1 MAASTAQRWRLDRL
15 PVFWRAQFVGWG
27 LFFVLDLLKIPKVA
41 SNPTVRR
48 LLDVLTP
55 VVTIG
60 EVRTEDDHL
69 VVALRPHVGG
79 VPSAL
84 SALRRTR

>member
-1 MAASTAQRWRLDRL
+1 MRPGDGNFLDFLRLRCD
-15 PVFWRAQFVGWG
+15 FEGDGGWG
-27 LFFVLDLLKIPKVA
+27 RSPFQISAVIPKIAV
-41 SNPTVRR
+41 NPTVRKM
-48 LLDVLTP
+48 LEVLTP

-79 VPSAL
+79 VASAL
-84 SALRRTR
+84 SALRRAR